1 MNFHAISAPVDQ
13 GDSDISN
20 LNPEERIFSTTV
32 EALKALK
39 TNKQSRLKSF
49 ENYENALNFAKQP
62 FNMSN
67 DRAANNDKTGQIN
80 KSTAPGSEGCPYKSL
95 SPQELKELRQAI
107 ANEDDIAFEKL
118 VSENPRYL
126 TTPCDTPSILHS
138 GTRANALH
146 VAATEGGSLWGNSS
160 PKMTEKVLD
169 AILNPELM
177 ERMYPGESAEA
188 KTRR

>member
-1 MNFHAISAPVDQ
+1 MNFHAISAPVSQ

-67 DRAANNDKTGQIN
+67 DKANNDKTGQIN
-80 KSTAPGSEGCPYKSL
+80 KSSTTASEGCPYKSL

>member
-1 MNFHAISAPVDQ
+1 MNFHAISAPVGQ

-67 DRAANNDKTGQIN
+67 DRANNDKTGQIN
-80 KSTAPGSEGCPYKSL
+80 KSSATASEGCPYKSL

>member
-1 MNFHAISAPVDQ
+1 MNFHAISAPVGH

-80 KSTAPGSEGCPYKSL
+80 KSNAPASEGCPYKSL

>member
-1 MNFHAISAPVDQ
+1 MNFHAISAPVGQ

-20 LNPEERIFSTTV
+20 SNPEERIFSTTV

-80 KSTAPGSEGCPYKSL
+80 KSTAPASEGCPYKSL

-126 TTPCDTPSILHS
+126 TTPCDTPLTFVI
-138 GTRANALH
+138 
-146 VAATEGGSLWGNSS
+146 SLGF
-160 PKMTEKVLD
+160 
-169 AILNPELM
+169 LM
-177 ERMYPGESAEA
+177 LQYD
-188 KTRR
+188 